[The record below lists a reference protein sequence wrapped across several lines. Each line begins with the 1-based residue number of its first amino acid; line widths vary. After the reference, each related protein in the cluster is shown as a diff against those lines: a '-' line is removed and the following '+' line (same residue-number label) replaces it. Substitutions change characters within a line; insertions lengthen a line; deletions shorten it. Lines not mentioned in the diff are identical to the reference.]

1 MFGALNNNNDIRL
14 LYRYLLIFNILLIGV
29 SQLIIYLNLNKYNTE
44 HVINIAAKQRYTA
57 LKIDKQVNSM
67 FNGALDT
74 VGLKDNVIEL
84 KKVHRGLSFG
94 DPTFKLYN
102 NTNIKVYDAL
112 FNLDN
117 VLQHVT
123 SNALSLASPYVRN
136 RDSVYAIFRANESK
150 FIPKMETAVNELITD
165 AKQKKKNYFNIQI
178 VVNLLLLLSFYLQY
192 QFIIFPKILKN
203 KKTEEI
209 KDISKAMAHI
219 TNEDKRKNDISR
231 KLHDEINPLILSAIL
246 KIKNINTDSD
256 KEVDHI
262 AKTLRTAVNSLNR
275 ISQENNLHD
284 FKDFT
289 IKESIELVLHSI
301 NHPDVLLDFEEDPL
315 QMEDTY
321 KVLSLNLI
329 QEFISVLQTNVAVYC
344 KRISIYK
351 RFENYS
357 IELAYPDDPEILNDI
372 HNEISRSQIYNKLEF
387 FKGSLS
393 SRLYDRENYVFE
405 IRIPNL
411 KDMYVDALQS

>member
-1 MFGALNNNNDIRL
+1 
-14 LYRYLLIFNILLIGV
+14 LLIGV

-44 HVINIAAKQRYTA
+44 HVINVAAKQRYTA

-67 FNGALDT
+67 FNGILDT
-74 VGLKDNVIEL
+74 VGLKNNIIEL
-84 KKVHRGLSFG
+84 RKVHRGLSFG
-94 DPTFKLYN
+94 DSTFRLYS
-102 NTNIKVYDAL
+102 NTNVKVYDAL
-112 FNLDN
+112 FSLDN
-117 VLQHVT
+117 VLQHIT
-123 SNALSLASPYVRN
+123 GNALSLSNPYVN
-136 RDSVYAIFRANESK
+136 NKDSVFAVFKINEAN
-150 FIPKMETAVNELITD
+150 FLPKMETAVNELIAD

-178 VVNLLLLLSFYLQY
+178 AVNLLLLLSFYLQY
-192 QFIIFPKILKN
+192 QFIIYPKILKN
-203 KKTEEI
+203 KRTEEI
-209 KDISKAMAHI
+209 MDISKAMAHI

-246 KIKNINTDSD
+246 KIKSIDTTSA

-262 AKTLRTAVNSLNR
+262 AKTLRSAVSSLNR

-301 NHPDVLLDFEEDPL
+301 NHPDVVLDFNEEPL

-329 QEFISVLQTNVAVYC
+329 QEFIGVLQTNIAVHC
-344 KRISIYK
+344 RRISIYK
-351 RFENYS
+351 NYENYY
-357 IELAYPDDPEILNDI
+357 IELAYPSDPEVLQDI
-372 HNEISRSQIYNKLEF
+372 HNEISKSQIYNKLTF

-393 SRLYDRENYVFE
+393 SKLLSEDNYVFE

-411 KDMYVDALQS
+411 KEMYVEAMQS